1 MINDPHFTQHFVNN
15 RRTKMTNKLLG
26 IIAINLTIITGLM
39 VLQSIPTAT
48 AQSGVQ
54 KVAICDVSGQRCAD
68 MDSIKY
74 GILEYTGLMVA
85 PKNGSF

>member
-1 MINDPHFTQHFVNN
+1 
-15 RRTKMTNKLLG
+15 MTNKLLG

-54 KVAICDVSGQRCAD
+54 KIAICDELGTQCARISAGVVSG
-68 MDSIKY
+68 
-74 GILEYTGLMVA
+74 GLMIS
-85 PKNGSF
+85 N

>member
-1 MINDPHFTQHFVNN
+1 
-15 RRTKMTNKLLG
+15 MTNKLLG

-54 KVAICDVSGQRCAD
+54 KIALCDEYGDCAN
-68 MDSIKY
+68 I
-74 GILEYTGLMVA
+74 TG
-85 PKNGSF
+85 GSLSLYDRRDTRYREIENRLSEIASEIRN

>member
-1 MINDPHFTQHFVNN
+1 
-15 RRTKMTNKLLG
+15 MTNKLLG

-54 KVAICDVSGQRCAD
+54 KIAICDELGTQCARISVDYPGGFSG
-68 MDSIKY
+68 
-74 GILEYTGLMVA
+74 GLMIS
-85 PKNGSF
+85 N

>member
-1 MINDPHFTQHFVNN
+1 
-15 RRTKMTNKLLG
+15 MTNKLLG

-54 KVAICDVSGQRCAD
+54 KIALCDELGTQCT
-68 MDSIKY
+68 SIRKYKNGKY
-74 GILEYTGLMVA
+74 GFMID
-85 PKNGSF
+85 N